1 MPISTDTI
9 NTFSSNFGTINR
21 PYQNQPLNIGSTT
34 VVSST
39 SHLFPSALGTE
50 ASIPGMPLTTP
61 INLPGMPPITVSAT
75 LPYYTL
81 EGLQVNPPTT
91 LSETS
96 HMTISH

>member
-1 MPISTDTI
+1 MPSSTDTV
-9 NTFSSNFGTINR
+9 NTFSSNFGINR
-21 PYQNQPLNIGSTT
+21 PYQNQSLNIGSTT

-39 SHLFPSALGTE
+39 SHLFPSAHGTE

-81 EGLQVNPPTT
+81 EGLQVNPPT
-91 LSETS
+91 SNETS
-96 HMTISH
+96 HVTISQ